1 MAVKQAAVKKA
12 AVKQAAVKKAPAAA
26 KAKAAPRGLMAFSF
40 ADTIA
45 GYVTHYE
52 GTTDSF
58 GLRTSDGR
66 EFEVALTD
74 NTGGNLVRNLG
85 EPYADCTAQLRD
97 MLVPGRFLFTDGVF
111 YPEKGG
117 HVYAAK
123 QVTFPGT
130 RAHDYVFEKPDWWV
144 KQIYQMADFY
154 YRAEF
159 GDGEPNWREY
169 RVGVDMTGH
178 KMGDRQETDT
188 ISRLVYGLSTAYHMT
203 GEDRFLKAA
212 EAGVEYLREHLR
224 NVDTGEGVTYWYHAI
239 EIDEPNEKKIL
250 ASEFGDDYNAIPAY
264 EQIYALV
271 GPAQVFRITGDTRI
285 KADID
290 ATISLFERFF
300 YDPEYGGYWSHL
312 DPISFDGKS
321 DELGRN
327 RARKNWNSVGDHVP
341 AYLINAYLAT
351 GDKKYA
357 DMLVSIADVIEQR
370 FPDDPNSPFV
380 QERFHEDWSHDT
392 TWGWQLNRAVV
403 GHNLKIAWNLMRIH
417 HMRPANRYLELAN
430 KINRTMP
437 EAGSDQ
443 QRGGWYDVVDRVL
456 EPGEESTRFTWHD
469 RKAWWQQEQ
478 AILAYQI
485 MAGSTGDEEA
495 LRLGRE
501 SAAFYNAWFF
511 DYDEGSVY
519 FNVLA
524 SGIPYL
530 LGTERQKGS
539 HSMAGY
545 HSFELAFLA
554 TVYTN
559 LLITKEPMDLY
570 FSPLPGNLKDNILRV
585 SPDILPPGSI
595 RIGEVEV
602 DGKPYADFDADG
614 LTVHVPDGKDRV
626 KIKVKIV
633 PTIDPFAVSTKFVGN
648 VAEMTLSGKLDTS
661 TFGIFQN
668 EVEAVLAKKPSRL
681 VLNLQDLDSIA
692 NVGIRVLLF
701 ARQKMDVSDR
711 SDIYAVAPK
720 PAVREALL
728 RADPDQEDI
737 NVVESYDPFRDADN
751 IGKKPTK

>member
-1 MAVKQAAVKKA
+1 MAVKTET
-12 AVKQAAVKKAPAAA
+12 
-26 KAKAAPRGLMAFSF
+26 KAAPAKAGAKKDAMAFSF

-45 GYVTHYE
+45 GYVKRYDRNA
-52 GTTDSF
+52 DSF
-58 GLRTSDGR
+58 TMETSDGR
-66 EFEVALTD
+66 EFTVGLTD
-74 NTGGNLVRNLG
+74 TTNAQLVRNLA
-85 EPYADCTAQLRD
+85 EPSADATAQMRD
-97 MLVPGRFLFTDGVF
+97 MLVPGRYLFTYGIF
-111 YPEKGG
+111 YPQGGG
-117 HVYAAK
+117 HVYEAK
-123 QVTFPGT
+123 QLTFPGAH
-130 RAHDYVFEKPDWWV
+130 AHDFVFEKPDWWV

-169 RVGVDMTGH
+169 RVGVDMTGN
-178 KMGDRQETDT
+178 KVGNRQETDT

-212 EAGVEYLREHLR
+212 ETGVEYLREHLR
-224 NVDTGEGVTYWYHAI
+224 NVDTAEGVTYWYHAI
-239 EIDEPNEKKIL
+239 EIDEPSEKKIL
-250 ASEFGDDYNAIPAY
+250 ASEFGDDFQAIPAY

-271 GPAQVFRITGDTRI
+271 GPAQVYRITGDQRI
-285 KADID
+285 KDDID
-290 ATISLFERFF
+290 ATISLFDRFY
-300 YDPEYGGYWSHL
+300 YDPAFGGYWSHL

-321 DELGRN
+321 DALGRN

-341 AYLINAYLAT
+341 AYLINAWLAT
-351 GDKKYA
+351 GEDKYA
-357 DMLVSIADVIEQR
+357 DMLVAIADVIEER
-370 FPDDPNSPFV
+370 FPDDANSPFV
-380 QERFHEDWSHDT
+380 QERFHEDWSHDL
-392 TWGWQLNRAVV
+392 TWGWQENRAVV

-443 QRGGWYDVVDRVL
+443 QRGGWYDVVDRVRGPRH
-456 EPGEESTRFTWHD
+456 EATRFTWHD

-485 MAGSTGDEEA
+485 MAGSTGDDEA

-501 SAAFYNAWFF
+501 AAAFYNAFFF
-511 DYDEGSVY
+511 DYEEGSVY

-545 HSFELAFLA
+545 HSFELAYLA

-559 LLITKEPMDLY
+559 LLITKEPMDLW
-570 FSPLPGNLKDNILRV
+570 FSPIPGNLKDNILRV

-595 RIGEVEV
+595 RIDEVEV
-602 DGKPYADFDADG
+602 DGEPYADFDALE
-614 LTVHVPDGKDRV
+614 LTVRLPDSKERSKIRV
-626 KIKVKIV
+626 RVAPMV
-633 PTIDPFAVSTKFVGN
+633 DPFEVRTEIVGD
-648 VAEMTLSGKLDTS
+648 VAEMTLTGKLDMS
-661 TFGIFQN
+661 TFAVFQT
-668 EVEAVLAKKPSRL
+668 EVESVLAKKPGRL
-681 VLNLQDLDSIA
+681 VLNLQDLESIA

-701 ARQKMDVSDR
+701 ARQRMDISDR
-711 SDIYAVAPK
+711 ADIYAVAPN
-720 PAVREALL
+720 PAVKEALL

-737 NVVESYDPFRDADN
+737 NVVESYDPFRDSDN
-751 IGKKPTK
+751 LGKRPTT

>member
-1 MAVKQAAVKKA
+1 MAIKELPVQRKA
-12 AVKQAAVKKAPAAA
+12 ARPA
-26 KAKAAPRGLMAFSF
+26 KDSMSFSF

-45 GYVTHYE
+45 GYVKRYDSKS
-52 GTTDSF
+52 DSF
-58 GLRTSDGR
+58 TMETSDGR
-66 EFEVALTD
+66 EFRVGLTS
-74 NTGGNLVRNLG
+74 NTSGQLVRNLG
-85 EPYADCTAQLRD
+85 EPYADATAQMRN
-97 MLVPGRFLFTDGVF
+97 MIVPGRFLFTYGIF

-117 HVYAAK
+117 HVYEAK
-123 QVTFPGT
+123 QITFVGT
-130 RAHDYVFEKPDWWV
+130 RAQDYVFEKPDWWV
-144 KQIYQMADFY
+144 KQVYQMADFY
-154 YRAEF
+154 YRSQF

-169 RVGVDMTGH
+169 RVAIDMTGN
-178 KMGDRQETDT
+178 KIGSRQETDT
-188 ISRLVYGLSTAYHMT
+188 ISRLIYGLSTAYHMT
-203 GEDRFLKAA
+203 GEDRFLKAS
-212 EAGVEYLREHLR
+212 ETGVEYLRDHLR
-224 NVDTGEGVTYWYHAI
+224 NVDTTEGITYWYHAI
-239 EIDEPNEKKIL
+239 EIDEPSEKKIL

-271 GPAQVFRITGDTRI
+271 GPAQLLRITGDPRI
-285 KADID
+285 KSDID
-290 ATISLFERFF
+290 QTVALFEKYFF
-300 YDPEYGGYWSHL
+300 DPAYGGYWSHI

-321 DELGRN
+321 DALGRN

-341 AYLINAYLAT
+341 AYLINAWLAT
-351 GDKKYA
+351 GEQKYA
-357 DMLVSIADVIEQR
+357 DMLVSVADTIEQR
-370 FPDDPNSPFV
+370 FPDDEHSPFV

-392 TWGWQLNRAVV
+392 TWGWQENRAVV

-417 HMRPANRYLELAN
+417 HMRPNSRYLDLAN

-456 EPGEESTRFTWHD
+456 QPGQEVQRFTWHD

-501 SAAFYNAWFF
+501 AAAFYNAWFF

-545 HSFELAFLA
+545 HSFELAYLA

-570 FSPLPGNLKDNILRV
+570 FSPVPGGLPGNILRV

-595 RIGEVEV
+595 RIGDVEV
-602 DGKPYADFDADG
+602 DGQPYADFDAEG
-614 LTVHVPDGKDRV
+614 LTVRVPEGKKRV
-626 KIKVKIV
+626 KIKVRVV
-633 PTIDPFAVSTKFVGN
+633 PSQDPFEVRTKVTN
-648 VAEMTLSGKLDTS
+648 DEAHMTLTGKLDMS
-661 TFGIFQN
+661 TFAIFQA
-668 EVEAVLAKKPSRL
+668 EIEDVLAKKPKRL
-681 VLNLQDLDSIA
+681 VLNLESLESIA

-701 ARQKMDVSDR
+701 ARQRMEISDR
-711 SDIYAVAPK
+711 ADIYAVAPN

-728 RADPDQEDI
+728 RVDPNQEDI
-737 NVVESYDPFRDADN
+737 NVVESYDPYRDADAPKDK
-751 IGKKPTK
+751 GPAA

>member
-1 MAVKQAAVKKA
+1 MS
-12 AVKQAAVKKAPAAA
+12 
-26 KAKAAPRGLMAFSF
+26 FSF

-45 GYVTHYE
+45 GYVKRYDTKS
-52 GTTDSF
+52 DSF
-58 GLRTSDGR
+58 TMTTSDGR
-66 EFEVALTD
+66 EFEVGLTD
-74 NTGGNLVRNLG
+74 TTNAQVVRNLG
-85 EPYADCTAQLRD
+85 EPYADATAQMRD
-97 MLVPGRFLFTDGVF
+97 MIVPGRFLFTYGIF
-111 YPEKGG
+111 YPEKGR
-117 HVYAAK
+117 HVYDAK
-123 QVTFPGT
+123 QITFLGT
-130 RAHDYVFEKPDWWV
+130 RAQEYVFEKPDWWV

-154 YRAEF
+154 YRSQF

-169 RVGVDMTGH
+169 RVAIDMTGN
-178 KMGDRQETDT
+178 KIGSRQETDT
-188 ISRLVYGLSTAYHMT
+188 ISRLIYGLSTAYHMT
-203 GEDRFLKAA
+203 GEDRFLKAS
-212 EAGVEYLREHLR
+212 ETGVDYLREHLR
-224 NVDTGEGVTYWYHAI
+224 NVDTTEGITYWYHAI
-239 EIDEPNEKKIL
+239 EIDEPSEKKIL

-271 GPAQVFRITGDTRI
+271 GPAQLFRITGDPRI
-285 KADID
+285 KSDID
-290 ATISLFERFF
+290 QTVALFERHFA
-300 YDPEYGGYWSHL
+300 DPEFGGYWSHV
-312 DPISFDGKS
+312 DPISFDGRS
-321 DELGRN
+321 DALGRN

-341 AYLINAYLAT
+341 AYLINAWLAT
-351 GDKKYA
+351 GEQKYA
-357 DMLVSIADVIEQR
+357 DMLVAIADIIEHR
-370 FPDDPNSPFV
+370 FPDDEHSPFV

-392 TWGWQLNRAVV
+392 TWGWQGNRAVV

-417 HMRPANRYLELAN
+417 HMHPNSRYLDLAN

-456 EPGEESTRFTWHD
+456 QPGQEVHRFTWHD

-501 SAAFYNAWFF
+501 AAAFYNAWFF

-545 HSFELAFLA
+545 HSFELAYLS

-570 FSPLPGNLKDNILRV
+570 FSPVPGGLPDNLLRV

-602 DGKPYADFDADG
+602 DGAPYADFDAEA
-614 LTVHVPDGKDRV
+614 LTVRVPEGKKRV
-626 KIKVKIV
+626 KIKVRIV
-633 PTIDPFAVSTKFVGN
+633 PSQDPFEVRTKITDDD
-648 VAEMTLSGKLDTS
+648 AHLALSGKLDTS
-661 TFGIFQN
+661 TVAIFQA
-668 EVEAVLAKKPSRL
+668 EVEKVLARKPKRL
-681 VLNLQDLDSIA
+681 VLDLENLESIA

-701 ARQKMDVSDR
+701 ARQRMEISDR
-711 SDIYAVAPK
+711 ADIYAVAPNA
-720 PAVREALL
+720 AVREALL

-737 NVVESYDPFRDADN
+737 NVVESYDPYRDSDAPKDK
-751 IGKKPTK
+751 GPSK